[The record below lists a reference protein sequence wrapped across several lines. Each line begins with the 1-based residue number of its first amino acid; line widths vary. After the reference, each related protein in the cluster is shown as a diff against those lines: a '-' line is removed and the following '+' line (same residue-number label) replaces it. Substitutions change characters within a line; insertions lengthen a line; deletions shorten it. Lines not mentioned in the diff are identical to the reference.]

1 VVTVPIETI
10 EKPTERLL
18 PPVAA
23 SGEDEE
29 LLVARRRQ
37 ARRVRRLRVHVAAWS
52 FGAIVATA
60 AWIAVEW
67 QSNGMFERFAH
78 EGNDGDWN
86 PTLWALVVLV
96 WGLVVGTMALRV
108 RFERPPTEAEVGREA
123 ARLSPDRVGSDAG
136 VRRLARRRL
145 ARVGLLRFRIAAWLL
160 AMVVLAPLNVLIEWQ
175 DNGGFER
182 LSRDSQP
189 GSWDP
194 WLLYVGGIWGLV
206 VLVVYA
212 LPVYVERHR
221 GA

>member
-1 VVTVPIETI
+1 MPIETV
-10 EKPTERLL
+10 ERPREHPSPPAVAPVRDDELL
-18 PPVAA
+18 AA
-23 SGEDEE
+23 S
-29 LLVARRRQ
+29 RQ
-37 ARRVRRLRVHVAAWS
+37 HARRVRRLKVHVAAWS
-52 FGAIVATA
+52 LGAIVATA
-60 AWIAVEW
+60 AWIAIEW
-67 QSNGMFERFAH
+67 QANGPFERFAH

-108 RFERPPTEAEVGREA
+108 RFERPATAAEVDREA
-123 ARLSPDRVGSDAG
+123 ARLSPDVGIDPG

-145 ARVGLLRFRIAAWLL
+145 ERVGRLRFRVAAWLL
-160 AMVVLAPLNVLIEWQ
+160 AMVVLAPLNALIEWQ

-194 WLLYVGGIWGLV
+194 WLLSVGGIWGLV